1 MSHLAE
7 EYAKSCGVKI
17 GKPVLKPHYFPIVYD
32 KYITIHNDKKVQAKE
47 YDMWVDVIQL
57 LKPYLG
63 DIKIIQVG
71 AKGENKIEGV
81 DAHMPTETLKQSAYI
96 IKNSL
101 GHVGIDSVPVHI
113 ASALDKPV
121 VGIYA
126 HTYANTCSPL
136 WNEKTKAITIESDRG
151 GKKPSFSLQEN
162 PKTINFIKPETIAEA
177 VLDILDIDE
186 KISHETIFI
195 GSNYKSDFYEVVPTK
210 KTNLVADNIDVRMD
224 YAHNEE
230 VLYHILQR
238 NEVEV
243 TTSKPINENLIK
255 SKRIKKLIYKA
266 DFFDLDFCKL
276 VKEQGIPTITIC
288 TSSEN
293 LAEERSKNFDQ
304 LINYLDTEGIIENNK
319 KRIDID
325 DFNTIKIKS
334 NKKIVCGDEIYP
346 SYFDL
351 NERKNLDHFYL
362 DLEFFRVYRDP
373 HEQE

>member
-17 GKPVLKPHYFPIVYD
+17 GKPVLNPHYFPVLYD

-47 YDMWVDVIQL
+47 YDMWVDVIEL
-57 LKPYLG
+57 LKTHLG

-71 AKGENKIEGV
+71 AKGEKTIDGV

-101 GHVGIDSVPVHI
+101 GHVGIDSVPIHI

-126 HTYANTCSPL
+126 HTYADTCSPL
-136 WNEKTKAITIESDRG
+136 WNDKTKAITIESDRG
-151 GKKPSFSLQEN
+151 GKKPSFSLEEN
-162 PKTINFIKPETIAEA
+162 PKTINFIKPEEIAQA
-177 VLDILDIDE
+177 VLDVLEIDE
-186 KISHETIFI
+186 KVVHETIFI
-195 GSNYKSDFYEVVPTK
+195 GGNCKSDFYEVIPIK
-210 KTNLVADNIDVRMD
+210 RTNIVSDNIDVRMD

-230 VLYHILQR
+230 VLNYILQR
-238 NEVEV
+238 NKVEV
-243 TTSKPINENLIK
+243 TTTKPINENLIR
-255 SKRIKKLIYKA
+255 SKKIKKIIYKA
-266 DFFDLDFCKL
+266 ESFDVEFLNL
-276 VKEQGIPTITIC
+276 VKEVGVPIITIC
-288 TSSEN
+288 TSSKN
-293 LAEERSKNFDQ
+293 LPEERSKNFDQ
-304 LINYLDTEGIIENNK
+304 LINYLDTQAIIENNK
-319 KRIDID
+319 KKINVD

-334 NKKIVCGDEIYP
+334 NKKIVCGDDIYP

-362 DLEFFRVYRDP
+362 DLEFFRVYHDP